1 MEQYFDELRDS
12 IKSRIEEIEMEIIR
26 LNAKKEAYN
35 VAISDIIREKYRE
48 VADRQNE
55 ATP

>member
-48 VADRQNE
+48 IADRQNE